1 MGEVSPCLQP
11 PCPRVLLIVI
21 PAISL
26 VILAISL
33 VIPASFLVI
42 LA

>member
-1 MGEVSPCLQP
+1 MSLKHSLT
-11 PCPRVLLIVI
+11 RSVI
-21 PAISL
+21 PAISF
-26 VILAISL
+26 VILASFL

>member
-1 MGEVSPCLQP
+1 MSLKHSLT
-11 PCPRVLLIVI
+11 RSVI

-26 VILAISL
+26 VILATSL
-33 VIPASFLVI
+33 VIPAFSFVI